1 MLKSQSVDLPA
12 SFAVGCLR
20 GDTLMLAPLDEA
32 LQMRPQLRHLDE
44 SKKATPYEDMLD
56 EEEKKPSFVTVGP
69 MLICNVALSFAA
81 SLLHTKVMND
91 LSCVTKRHNGA
102 DDDTRIDLMQVQVQ
116 RRETERQA
124 EQRVNSYAYIARQ
137 EADEKWKQL
146 NCASADSSVAGSL
159 WDRLMTPP
167 AETASLASMPRA
179 SYLSALTSG
188 RDQNLICTT
197 VRRCH
202 SSLNCRN
209 T

>member
-1 MLKSQSVDLPA
+1 
-12 SFAVGCLR
+12 
-20 GDTLMLAPLDEA
+20 
-32 LQMRPQLRHLDE
+32 
-44 SKKATPYEDMLD
+44 
-56 EEEKKPSFVTVGP
+56 
-69 MLICNVALSFAA
+69 
-81 SLLHTKVMND
+81 
-91 LSCVTKRHNGA
+91 
-102 DDDTRIDLMQVQVQ
+102 MQVQVQ

-188 RDQNLICTT
+188 RDQNFICIA
-197 VRRCH
+197 VCRCH
-202 SSLNCRN
+202 SSLNGHN
-209 T
+209 TCIYMARPVSRKP

>member
-1 MLKSQSVDLPA
+1 
-12 SFAVGCLR
+12 
-20 GDTLMLAPLDEA
+20 
-32 LQMRPQLRHLDE
+32 
-44 SKKATPYEDMLD
+44 
-56 EEEKKPSFVTVGP
+56 
-69 MLICNVALSFAA
+69 
-81 SLLHTKVMND
+81 
-91 LSCVTKRHNGA
+91 
-102 DDDTRIDLMQVQVQ
+102 MQVQVQ

-188 RDQNLICTT
+188 RDQNLICTA
-197 VRRCH
+197 VCRCYA
-202 SSLNCRN
+202 SLICRN
-209 T
+209 TAHTYMAKSVSCKLRTLLRSYSFIAVPQSHKFAVFYQKQVRQMH

>member
-1 MLKSQSVDLPA
+1 
-12 SFAVGCLR
+12 
-20 GDTLMLAPLDEA
+20 
-32 LQMRPQLRHLDE
+32 
-44 SKKATPYEDMLD
+44 
-56 EEEKKPSFVTVGP
+56 
-69 MLICNVALSFAA
+69 
-81 SLLHTKVMND
+81 
-91 LSCVTKRHNGA
+91 
-102 DDDTRIDLMQVQVQ
+102 MQVQVQ

-167 AETASLASMPRA
+167 AETATLASMPRA

-188 RDQNLICTT
+188 KHQMLTCIAVC
-197 VRRCH
+197 CCY
-202 SSLNCRN
+202 SLLDCRN